1 MIRNASSTLPLILAA
16 VVAVLAPAMTPAMA
30 NSSTVSYQGVLRDAT
45 LNPVANGGYP
55 MEFSIYGTDSGGSP
69 LWGPEE
75 YASVA
80 VTSGMFSVY
89 LGSIEPLGSLFA
101 DHAMLWLEISADTG
115 AGMEAYAPRVPL
127 ASVPYAQLALHAA
140 SACQAGN
147 ADTLVVMAAAA
158 FATAAHGHSGGDITS
173 GTVPFARLPVG
184 GGSSEVAPGDH
195 THTLNS
201 LSDVSAAGPAAGQAL
216 TWNGSNWQAVGG
228 YAIFRDVKASGTAGG
243 TATANTWQTRDLND
257 MDTNIP
263 GVSLGGNEFTLPA
276 GRYKITASA
285 PAFRTDGHQL
295 ALVNAG
301 TGDIEIIGMSQFDH
315 SSNGYTNNR
324 AFLEGRLNLTAPTTY
339 RLRHFTRS
347 GNSGNGLGRQGET
360 TGPAIQEVYAFVS
373 VEKY

>member
-1 MIRNASSTLPLILAA
+1 
-16 VVAVLAPAMTPAMA
+16 
-30 NSSTVSYQGVLRDAT
+30 
-45 LNPVANGGYP
+45 
-55 MEFSIYGTDSGGSP
+55 
-69 LWGPEE
+69 
-75 YASVA
+75 
-80 VTSGMFSVY
+80 
-89 LGSIEPLGSLFA
+89 
-101 DHAMLWLEISADTG
+101 
-115 AGMEAYAPRVPL
+115 
-127 ASVPYAQLALHAA
+127 
-140 SACQAGN
+140 
-147 ADTLVVMAAAA
+147 
-158 FATAAHGHSGGDITS
+158 
-173 GTVPFARLPVG
+173 
-184 GGSSEVAPGDH
+184 
-195 THTLNS
+195 
-201 LSDVSAAGPAAGQAL
+201 
-216 TWNGSNWQAVGG
+216 
-228 YAIFRDVKASGTAGG
+228 
-243 TATANTWQTRDLND
+243 